1 MRFFLIINKPKK
13 SRRKCGMY
21 YSTYIPWCFKNNKLE
36 NLDQE
41 DIDWFNDV
49 YSKEKKIDY

>member
-1 MRFFLIINKPKK
+1 
-13 SRRKCGMY
+13 MY